1 MEELRL
7 AGEKVYLRPMTIE
20 DTDKIVRWRN
30 NPRVRKNF
38 IYQKPFT
45 RQGHL
50 TWIEEKV
57 NTGEV
62 I

>member
-38 IYQKPFT
+38 I
-45 RQGHL
+45 
-50 TWIEEKV
+50 
-57 NTGEV
+57 
-62 I
+62 